1 MNSDTSYVLP
11 AAPAHPGL
19 LILTAF
25 PVACFCCALGTDAVY
40 ALTGEIMWADF
51 SDWLLAVGMALGA
64 IAAVGGIIDAIRYR
78 RARTGRQIVPLAIG
92 SAVVLALALLNNLV
106 HTRDAWTSV
115 VPTGL
120 ALSALTVLAI
130 IITAVL
136 GGRAPRRAV
145 QVQYSGVRT

>member
-64 IAAVGGIIDAIRYR
+64 IAAVGGIIDAIRYL
-78 RARTGRQIVPLAIG
+78 RARTGRSCRWR
-92 SAVVLALALLNNLV
+92 SA
-106 HTRDAWTSV
+106 
-115 VPTGL
+115 
-120 ALSALTVLAI
+120 
-130 IITAVL
+130 
-136 GGRAPRRAV
+136 APSCWR
-145 QVQYSGVRT
+145 SPC

>member
-11 AAPAHPGL
+11 QAPAHPGL

-25 PVACFCCALGTDAVY
+25 PVACFCCALATDAMY
-40 ALTGEIMWADF
+40 ALTSEIMWADF
-51 SDWLLAVGMALGA
+51 SDWLLAVGRALGA
-64 IAAVGGIIDAIRYR
+64 IAAIGGIIDAIRYR
-78 RARTGRQIVPLAIG
+78 HARTGRQIVPLAIG
-92 SAVVLALALLNNLV
+92 SAVVLALGLVNNLV

-136 GGRAPRRAV
+136 GGRAPRRAMR
-145 QVQYSGVRT
+145 VQYSGVRT